1 MIRAPKK
8 DALMA
13 DIMPFPQ
20 PSLAAQGEPG
30 VRAWLERQSS
40 LVEAWIDR
48 LVAEGG
54 DVRLIAVLDQHAAF
68 LREAKAAASG

>member
-1 MIRAPKK
+1 
-8 DALMA
+8 MA

-20 PSLAAQGEPG
+20 PCLADRGERD
-30 VRAWLERQSS
+30 VIAWLERQSR

-48 LVAEGG
+48 LVAESG

-68 LREAKAAASG
+68 LREARRAV

>member
-1 MIRAPKK
+1 
-8 DALMA
+8 MA

-20 PSLAAQGEPG
+20 PSLVARGEADVG
-30 VRAWLERQSS
+30 AWLERQSS
-40 LVEAWIDR
+40 LVEAWINR

-68 LREAKAAASG
+68 LREATSAAAG